1 MFIFN
6 ISNNLINTQQ
16 FMQMAS
22 LINQLMVKTVK
33 FQETYL
39 RGKNHKTLKSL
50 WKDLIAAMQW
60 GEYSE
65 LL

>member
-1 MFIFN
+1 
-6 ISNNLINTQQ
+6 
-16 FMQMAS
+16 MQMAS